1 MPAGLPQVIR
11 LFAPWK
17 RKDALPRF
25 HPSARPVD
33 VARRHEYAERMR
45 AECLHGPPL
54 SELEVAMRYGA
65 VEAERRL
72 AG

>member
-1 MPAGLPQVIR
+1 MTFFGRFRRKRVI
-11 LFAPWK
+11 
-17 RKDALPRF
+17 PR
-25 HPSARPVD
+25 AQQNTRPVD
-33 VARRHEYAERMR
+33 VAQRHEQAERWR
-45 AECLHGPPL
+45 RLLAESPPL

>member
-1 MPAGLPQVIR
+1 MTFFGRFRRKRVI
-11 LFAPWK
+11 
-17 RKDALPRF
+17 PR
-25 HPSARPVD
+25 AQQNTRPVD
-33 VARRHEYAERMR
+33 VAQRHTEALRRRQEAF
-45 AECLHGPPL
+45 GSPPL

>member
-1 MPAGLPQVIR
+1 MTFFGR
-11 LFAPWK
+11 FR
-17 RKDALPRF
+17 RKGAIPR
-25 HPSARPVD
+25 AQQNMRPVD
-33 VARRHEYAERMR
+33 VAQRHTEALRRRQEAF
-45 AECLHGPPL
+45 GSPPL